1 MSMTDPI
8 SDLLTRIRNAHLA
21 GHESVELPY
30 SRMKNEI
37 VKILQQEGYIS
48 GFKVNEK
55 KPFSTLTV
63 ILKYSGARQPAIQ
76 SLRRV
81 SRPGCRVYA
90 SNSEIPSVLGGLGVV
105 ILSTS
110 RGILTGKKA
119 KEEGV
124 GGELLCE
131 VY

>member
-8 SDLLTRIRNAHLA
+8 SDLLTRIRNAHMA
-21 GHESVELPY
+21 GHESVEVPH
-30 SRMKNEI
+30 SKRKNEI
-37 VKILQQEGYIS
+37 LRILQQEGYIS

-55 KPFSTLTV
+55 KPYSTMTIL
-63 ILKYSGARQPAIQ
+63 LKYSGARQPAIQ
-76 SLRRV
+76 NLRRI

-90 SNSEIPSVLGGLGVV
+90 SNNEIPSVLGGLGVV
-105 ILSTS
+105 IVSTS
-110 RGILTGKKA
+110 KGILTGKKA
-119 KEEGV
+119 KEEGL

>member
-8 SDLLTRIRNAHLA
+8 ADLLTRLRNAHLA

-30 SRMKNEI
+30 SKAKIEI
-37 VKILQQEGYIS
+37 VKILHQEGYIS

-55 KPFSTLTV
+55 KPYSTITV
-63 ILKYSGARQPAIQ
+63 VLKYSGVRQPAIQ
-76 SLRRV
+76 SLKRI

-110 RGILTGKKA
+110 KGILTGKKA
-119 KEEGV
+119 KEEGL